1 MTRGGQE
8 KGEGALAF
16 LFVFFSPMEK
26 WFRGGEQGM
35 ELWVFF
41 FFLHI
46 YILLWPSL
54 ERYIIF

>member
-16 LFVFFSPMEK
+16 LFVFFADGKMV
-26 WFRGGEQGM
+26 QGRRARDGI
-35 ELWVFF
+35 VGFF